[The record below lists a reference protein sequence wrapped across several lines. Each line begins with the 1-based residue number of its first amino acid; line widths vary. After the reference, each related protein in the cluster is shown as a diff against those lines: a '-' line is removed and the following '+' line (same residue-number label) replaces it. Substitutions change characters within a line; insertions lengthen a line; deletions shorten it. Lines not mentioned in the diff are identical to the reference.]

1 MATLERPLPRV
12 GLGRLGLRIPRWNW
26 WLTAATVTFLLGAA
40 LPVLQSSVTTSRGFE
55 IRSLEQRRQEL
66 QAEIAL
72 LQSEIAEEGS
82 LERVR
87 ERAAALG
94 LRPAENPLFV
104 TVDVP
109 GPVPAQVPARY
120 LPEATPVAE
129 RPEPWWQSLL
139 RWLPFPD

>member
-1 MATLERPLPRV
+1 MATLDRPLPRV
-12 GLGRLGLRIPRWNW
+12 GLGRLGLRLPRWNW
-26 WLTAATVTFLLGAA
+26 WITAATLTFLFGAA
-40 LPVLQSSVTTSRGFE
+40 LPVLQSSATTSRGFE

-72 LQSEIAEEGS
+72 LQAQIAEEGS

-94 LRPAENPLFV
+94 LKPAEDPIV
-104 TVDVP
+104 VEVDVP

-120 LPEATPVAE
+120 LPEAAPAAE
-129 RPEPWWQSLL
+129 RPAPWWQSLFA
-139 RWLPFPD
+139 WLPLPD